1 MFSQV
6 DTHTHTTTT
15 NTSAAA
21 VASTTTSPTTT
32 TTASTTPN
40 IPSLE
45 TSRSVLISSIIS
57 SRPNTE
63 PQMSHDKVI
72 SGKVSPPVMEAQQQ
86 SHLPIRPQT
95 SLHPSPP
102 PLSEN
107 NKRKASTTSPLNASP
122 PTGCQSATSTT
133 TAGSN
138 SCNSAISQ
146 ASKRHKPMS
155 LNLNV
160 PNRNADLALRIVSP
174 GLPALDDEMK
184 STIKLSQRIQQQQRY
199 LIASRRGVDVDQEK
213 FEDNGDTYV
222 DEDIVAQQVSRSTDK
237 DAPGESEGQL
247 SSTSSKSQNTSP
259 MESNKLTG
267 ETTDATGQLSL
278 SRSEN
283 KENTTTPTTTPTT
296 TKSPVYALDDSDITR
311 LSSLKNR
318 RMKRKN
324 VPAPLNIGTSS
335 NTANNPNSSK
345 PKSHIAPLSIHS
357 APIRSAPTR
366 PTVNLR
372 HRGGG
377 VFGKYS
383 RPVNIHPVPPT
394 LSSTYRH
401 SMHPSSHN
409 PQQQP
414 YHYLPPPRTA
424 RLNNNN
430 APPMAYTVRQGR
442 PFSSQ
447 QQPQHPQQLP
457 RGVRLVPAPS
467 TTAQQFSMRYLPIVP
482 PSSTMLNFQQ
492 RQYQQQM
499 QSSQSQRDRTSTVGG
514 ASMSNSRP
522 GAVTDVFND
531 NFQKSTPLHSQP
543 LSSQVEFFKR
553 VNVNGSI
560 NQENAKTSD
569 DIVEDV
575 DDDKAPVSQDE
586 IDEMQQ
592 KYASSRMVMP
602 QYVPSFQQQQYA
614 SANGSMMMTM
624 VPNMAPPASSVVPN
638 GYNSSPL
645 RGGSKSEVFGSIN
658 FMNEN
663 IFNFRIFER
672 KNKSGE
678 GEQNIDGQFSEV
690 DYDAERQALSTSS
703 SAASASHSGSFSAS
717 PLESND
723 KWSSPNDG
731 DALNNGEGDN
741 LSKRREEKEVIDDK
755 HNDASVNST
764 NDDAA
769 VEEDDAI
776 KEEEQD
782 KSKEGSQD
790 WLRYEKKK
798 FMKICETCWDEFVK
812 SRSQQ
817 G

>member
-15 NTSAAA
+15 NTSSAA

-32 TTASTTPN
+32 TTTSTTPN
-40 IPSLE
+40 TPSLE
-45 TSRSVLISSIIS
+45 TSRLVLISSIMS
-57 SRPNTE
+57 PRSNTE
-63 PQMSHDKVI
+63 PQMSHDKVN
-72 SGKVSPPVMEAQQQ
+72 SGKVSPPVMEVQQQ
-86 SHLPIRPQT
+86 QYLPTRPQT
-95 SLHPSPP
+95 LLHPSLP
-102 PLSEN
+102 PLSDSTVTSEN
-107 NKRKASTTSPLNASP
+107 NKRKASTTSPSNASP

-133 TAGSN
+133 TTGSS

-213 FEDNGDTYV
+213 FEDNGDTFV
-222 DEDIVAQQVSRSTDK
+222 DEDIVAQQVLRSMDK
-237 DAPGESEGQL
+237 DAPGKSEGQL

-267 ETTDATGQLSL
+267 ETTDTTGQLSL
-278 SRSEN
+278 SQLEN
-283 KENTTTPTTTPTT
+283 KENTTTPTTI
-296 TKSPVYALDDSDITR
+296 KSPVYALDDSDITR

-335 NTANNPNSSK
+335 NTANNPNLLK
-345 PKSHIAPLSIHS
+345 PKLHIAPLSIHS

-372 HRGGG
+372 HRVGG
-377 VFGKYS
+377 VFGKHS
-383 RPVNIHPVPPT
+383 RPVSIHPVPPT

-401 SMHPSSHN
+401 SMHPSSYN

-430 APPMAYTVRQGR
+430 ALPMAYTVRQGR

-447 QQPQHPQQLP
+447 QQPQQLP

-467 TTAQQFSMRYLPIVP
+467 TTVQQFPMRYLPIVP

-499 QSSQSQRDRTSTVGG
+499 QLSQSKRDRTSTFGG
-514 ASMSNSRP
+514 ASMGNPRP

-531 NFQKSTPLHSQP
+531 NFQKSAPLHSQP

-553 VNVNGSI
+553 VNASGSI

-602 QYVPSFQQQQYA
+602 QYVPSFQQQQYTG
-614 SANGSMMMTM
+614 ANGPMMMTM
-624 VPNMAPPASSVVPN
+624 VPNMAPPASGVVPN

-645 RGGSKSEVFGSIN
+645 SGGLKNEVFGSIN
-658 FMNEN
+658 FMNES

-672 KNKSGE
+672 KNKFRE
-678 GEQNIDGQFSEV
+678 GEQNIDGQSSEV
-690 DYDAERQALSTSS
+690 DYDAERQALSTSP
-703 SAASASHSGSFSAS
+703 SAASTSHLGPFSAS
-717 PLESND
+717 PLESDD
-723 KWSSPNDG
+723 KLSSPNDG

-741 LSKRREEKEVIDDK
+741 LSKQREEKEAIDDK
-755 HNDASVNST
+755 HNDASVYST
-764 NDDAA
+764 KDDAA

-776 KEEEQD
+776 TKEEQD
-782 KSKEGSQD
+782 KSKEKSQD